1 MTRNKWSLPVGLLF
15 LGVWACASSSARTSG
30 ACRSQSW
37 RSGGPLADV
46 VDSAA
51 FIGRFDS
58 LSTQRLGLVVATV
71 AYDSVGAM
79 QDVVVQSRS
88 ALSTTLQAM
97 REALRAMAPPSSDPD
112 SRFYLVLSD
121 DAGLRP
127 RRVDRLR
134 GCAPAFRD
142 KGRLASMLEREAA
155 LLGIDRLVTIH
166 VLAHVRED
174 GTVDEARVDRSSGSP
189 TIDQAAT
196 RVVQHAAFVPAL
208 VEGIPVAVWASFPI
222 SFKPTR

>member
-1 MTRNKWSLPVGLLF
+1 MMRAKWSLPVGLLF
-15 LGVWACASSSARTSG
+15 LGVWACASSSARTSN
-30 ACRSQSW
+30 ACRSESW

-51 FIGRFDS
+51 FVGRFDS

-79 QDVVVQSRS
+79 HDVVVQSRA
-88 ALSTTLQAM
+88 ALRTTLQAM
-97 REALRAMAPPSSDPD
+97 REALRAMALPASEPD
-112 SRFYLVLSD
+112 ARVYLVLSD
-121 DAGLRP
+121 DSGFRP

-134 GCAPAFRD
+134 GCAPVFRD
-142 KGRLASMLEREAA
+142 KGRVASMLQREAA
-155 LLGIDRLVTIH
+155 LLGIDRRITIH

-174 GTVDEARVDRSSGSP
+174 GTVDETRVDRSSGSS

-222 SFKPTR
+222 SFTPTR